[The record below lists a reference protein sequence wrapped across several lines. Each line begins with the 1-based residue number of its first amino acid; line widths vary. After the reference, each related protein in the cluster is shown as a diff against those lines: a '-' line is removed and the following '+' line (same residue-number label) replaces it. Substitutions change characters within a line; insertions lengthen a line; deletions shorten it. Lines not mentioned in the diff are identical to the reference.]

1 MTDAA
6 LTAAIIRELRL
17 GVSRNRLRIIA
28 ATLGLSRD
36 TGTSEGGDA

>member
-17 GVSRNRLRIIA
+17 GVSPRRLRIIA
-28 ATLGLSRD
+28 ATLGLLHSK
-36 TGTSEGGDA
+36 GSA